1 MVQTS
6 PTSWA
11 PFRRIASGWSAAPR
25 REPARLA
32 SMTLE
37 LMTRHRIDPR
47 GECIAGLSGV
57 APWSPSWATSTR
69 TCTGRRKH
77 SRLASGSR
85 PSPTTVVALAA
96 LSAAPRVCTMTFHA
110 RCTNGLPLRCC
121 QMANSEVRLFRY
133 RGLTFGGRPHRARP
147 VLSPGD
153 LSVRP
158 ARPREKRGACW
169 RGSSCRRRRGSAP
182 RRAVSVR
189 WADDRTSDGQ
199 AVLIG
204 FVKVHPY
211 F

>member
-147 VLSPGD
+147 VLSPG
-153 LSVRP
+153 
-158 ARPREKRGACW
+158 
-169 RGSSCRRRRGSAP
+169 
-182 RRAVSVR
+182 
-189 WADDRTSDGQ
+189 
-199 AVLIG
+199 G
-204 FVKVHPY
+204 FVSPACKAAREARCLLAWILMSASTRLGATQSSKRALGRRPHE
-211 F
+211 